1 MRPRRPTKRSWR
13 KQGPS
18 EDEVREEEEEEEEE
32 DNSFLL
38 AKWREFVYVYLYM

>member
-1 MRPRRPTKRSWR
+1 MPRQTTKRSWR

-18 EDEVREEEEEEEEE
+18 EDEVREEEEEE

-38 AKWREFVYVYLYM
+38 AEWREFVYVYLYM